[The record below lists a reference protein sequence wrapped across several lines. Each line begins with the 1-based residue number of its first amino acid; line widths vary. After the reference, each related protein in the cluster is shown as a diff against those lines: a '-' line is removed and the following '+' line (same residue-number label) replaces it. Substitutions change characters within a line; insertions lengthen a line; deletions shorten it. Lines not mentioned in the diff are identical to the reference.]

1 MIEMAK
7 IIFFDLDSGEVET
20 IEPPRVMRTPSTDWI
35 ARALSRAL
43 PRDRRGAVALRLK
56 RFPFCEWRTV
66 AVRTNPPLIDDARR
80 SPVITR
86 KDLDTL

>member
-7 IIFFDLDSGEVET
+7 IIFFDRDSGDVET
-20 IEPPRVMRTPSTDWI
+20 IEPPRVMLTPSTDWI
-35 ARALSRAL
+35 ERALSSAL

-56 RFPFCEWRTV
+56 RIPFGAWRTV
-66 AVRTNPPLIDDARR
+66 AVRTNPPAIDDARR
-80 SPVITR
+80 STVITR